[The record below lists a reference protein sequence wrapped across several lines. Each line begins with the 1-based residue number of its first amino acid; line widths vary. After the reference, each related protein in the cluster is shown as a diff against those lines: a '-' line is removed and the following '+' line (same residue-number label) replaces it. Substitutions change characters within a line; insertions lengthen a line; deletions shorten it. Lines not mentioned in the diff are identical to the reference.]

1 MQQTMTTD
9 TKILTL
15 LLLIAVGAVAVYT
28 VFTIGAIVAMFMLS
42 MLFAFILA
50 PAVNW
55 LEGKGLPRTVAA
67 LIMFSAALGA
77 LTLVVYIL
85 APFIYDELVRI
96 QDMVTT
102 RQLRTGVRDT
112 ERFLSKQLSFLGVR
126 RLHVAPK
133 VEEWMGALFDN
144 ILNIASSL
152 VGVLLFVVM
161 TLISTF
167 FLLKDM
173 RSIKKNLIA
182 LVPNRFFEVSLSVF
196 DKIDWS
202 LGAYLRGILLDA
214 SIIGIISTLAL
225 WAFGIPSFV
234 LIGLVAA
241 AANLVPYLGP
251 PTAALVASVITVATN
266 NSFDQVPIILVI
278 FSGIRLLDDSV
289 IQPLTIS
296 QSVRL
301 HPVIIIFAILIGG
314 QLFGILGMLF
324 AVPVVGVIKVV
335 LSEMMKGL
343 RRYPSI
349 T

>member
-1 MQQTMTTD
+1 MRPGMNTD

-15 LLLIAVGAVAVYT
+15 LLLIAVGAVVAYT
-28 VFTIGAIVAMFMLS
+28 MFTIGAIVAMFMLS

-55 LEGKGLPRTVAA
+55 LEGRGLPRALAALVMFTVA
-67 LIMFSAALGA
+67 LAALA
-77 LTLVVYIL
+77 LVVYL
-85 APFIYDELVRI
+85 VAPLIYDELVQI
-96 QDMVTT
+96 QKLVTE

-112 ERFLSKQLSFLGVR
+112 ERFLSRQLSFLGVR
-126 RLHVAPK
+126 RLQIAPK
-133 VEEWMGALFDN
+133 VEEWVGALFDN
-144 ILNIASSL
+144 ILGIASGL
-152 VGVLLFVVM
+152 VGLVLFIVM

-182 LVPNRFFEVSLSVF
+182 HVPNRFFEVSLSVF

-214 SIIGIISTLAL
+214 SIIGIIAALAL

-251 PTAALVASVITVATN
+251 PTAALVASIISIATT

-278 FSGIRLLDDSV
+278 FTAIRLLDDSV

-324 AVPVVGVIKVV
+324 AVPVVGVVKVV
-335 LSEMMKGL
+335 LSELLKGL

-349 T
+349 S